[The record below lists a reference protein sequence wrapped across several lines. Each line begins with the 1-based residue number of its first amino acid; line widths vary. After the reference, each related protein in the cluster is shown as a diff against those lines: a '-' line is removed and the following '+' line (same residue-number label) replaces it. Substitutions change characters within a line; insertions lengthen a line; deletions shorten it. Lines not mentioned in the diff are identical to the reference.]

1 MKTIN
6 IPYMKT
12 KKILFLILF
21 SSLFITSCEED
32 LLEQNNPNAPTLD
45 TFWGNESDA
54 LQGLTAAYSGIQN
67 RQLTTWELFLYD
79 SRSDEGY
86 SQSPWTDLANIGRF
100 VFNNY
105 NDPWNREVWREL
117 YRNIYKANQ
126 VLTNVPNIEMD
137 NALKERILAE
147 AKFLRGH
154 NYYKLATLWGRVPM
168 VTEILSPNERY
179 PQGTIEQVW
188 AIVEQDFKDA
198 AAVLPVSYSGS
209 DLGRA
214 TKGGAIAYLAKSLM
228 QQKKWAEASVEFEKI
243 YALGIYELMP
253 NFKDNFTTE
262 FENNVESLFEIQYSN
277 NNGNTSGFP
286 NFNVAGGDEI
296 SERNQ
301 FLGPFGWRDGQ
312 PTKWLLNQFLIEADK
327 DGNVDARLKY
337 TLIYD
342 HPEELVFG
350 MNYTELEA
358 EVPGKFGPNDRYWRK
373 WTDYFNDSFEGYF
386 SGINNRV
393 IRLADVYLMHAEA
406 LNESGSTSEG
416 IGYAN
421 LVRQRSNMNDLSLAL
436 SQNDFRLQLRHD
448 RVMELAGE
456 MLRFTDML
464 RYGILSPDLAG
475 PNPGST
481 PANISDFDTEFKTFV
496 IGKSEYLPIPLREID
511 AYGGELI
518 QNNGW

>member
-1 MKTIN
+1 
-6 IPYMKT
+6 MKT
-12 KKILFLILF
+12 KTLTLLALF
-21 SSLFITSCEED
+21 SCIVFISCDED
-32 LLEQNNPNAPTLD
+32 LLDQINPNAPTAES
-45 TFWGNESDA
+45 FWQNENDA
-54 LQGLTAAYSGIQN
+54 ILGINAAYAGIQN
-67 RQLTTWELFLYD
+67 RQLTTWELFNYD

-86 SQSPWTDLANIGRF
+86 SQSPWTDLANIGKF

-105 NDPWNREVWREL
+105 DDPWNREVWREL
-117 YRNIYKANQ
+117 YRNVYKCNQ
-126 VLTNVPNIEMD
+126 VLEKVPNIEMD
-137 NALKERILAE
+137 NGLKERILAE

-154 NYYKLATLWGRVPM
+154 NYYKLATLWGRVPL
-168 VTEILSPNERY
+168 VTEIGPPNQRF

-188 AIVEQDFKDA
+188 ELVKQDFRDA
-198 AAVLPVSYSGS
+198 ANALPVSYTGS
-209 DLGRA
+209 DIGRA
-214 TKGGAIAYLAKSLM
+214 TKGGAIAYLGRALM
-228 QQKKWAEASVEFEKI
+228 QEKKWAEASVEFEKI
-243 YALGIYELMP
+243 YALGIYSLTP

-262 FENNVESLFEIQYSN
+262 YENNQESLFEIQFTN

-286 NFNVAGGDEI
+286 NFNQAGGDEI

-312 PTKWLLNQFLIEADK
+312 PTKWLLNQFLIESDK
-327 DGNVDARLKY
+327 DGNVDPRLKY

-350 MNYTELEA
+350 KTYSELEA

-373 WTDYFNDSFEGYF
+373 YTDYFNDSFEGYF

-406 LNESGSTSEG
+406 LNESGSTSAG

-421 LVRQRSNMNDLSLAL
+421 LVRQRSNMNDLPLSL

-456 MLRFTDML
+456 SLRFVDMH

-481 PANISDFDTEFKTFV
+481 PANVSDFDTEFKTFV
-496 IGKSEYLPIPLREID
+496 IGKSEYMPIPLREID
-511 AYGGELI
+511 SYGGELS
-518 QNNGW
+518 QNPGW